1 MNNIVRYPHGVST
14 WHSIRYQAIKF
25 FFRQFD
31 TNCHKL
37 LCLQGGPCKC
47 IASYGSVSII
57 HVAMDSVYFVLH

>member
-1 MNNIVRYPHGVST
+1 MVFLPGT
-14 WHSIRYQAIKF
+14 LFDIRLLNF

-57 HVAMDSVYFVLH
+57 HVAIDIVYFVLH